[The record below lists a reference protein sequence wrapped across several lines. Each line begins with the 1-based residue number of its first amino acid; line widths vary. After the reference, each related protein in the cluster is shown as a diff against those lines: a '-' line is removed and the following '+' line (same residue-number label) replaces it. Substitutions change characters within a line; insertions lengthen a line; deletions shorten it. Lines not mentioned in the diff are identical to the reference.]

1 MIDNYEKAMELI
13 EKMKSYLPIP
23 VIPTKDT
30 LNKIQQNKIKVSKDY
45 KFQIES
51 VLYMGDMGGIGC
63 AITVPEVLESAF
75 VVSLTHLKIQAG
87 LPLVKEIKSYQKKRT
102 KKLVKQQW

>member
-1 MIDNYEKAMELI
+1 MIDNYEKTMNLI

-30 LNKIQQNKIKVSKDY
+30 LNLLQQNNIKISKDY
-45 KFQIES
+45 QFQIES

-63 AITVPEVLESAF
+63 AISVPEVLESALI
-75 VVSLTHLKIQAG
+75 VSLTHLKIHAG
-87 LPLVKEIKSYQKKRT
+87 HPLAKVIKSYQRKRT
-102 KKLVKQQW
+102 KKIAVQQW

>member
-1 MIDNYEKAMELI
+1 MIDNYEKAMELL

-23 VIPTKDT
+23 VTPTKDT
-30 LNKIQQNKIKVSKDY
+30 LNNIRQNNIKVSKEY

-63 AITVPEVLESAF
+63 AISTPEAMESAL
-75 VVSLTHLKIQAG
+75 VVSITHLKIHAG
-87 LPLVKEIKSYQKKRT
+87 HPLAKEIKSYQKKRT
-102 KKLVKQQW
+102 KKLA

>member
-1 MIDNYEKAMELI
+1 MIDNYEKAMELL

-30 LNKIQQNKIKVSKDY
+30 LNQIRQNKIKVSKDY
-45 KFQIES
+45 EFHIES

-63 AITVPEVLESAF
+63 AISTPEPLE
-75 VVSLTHLKIQAG
+75 
-87 LPLVKEIKSYQKKRT
+87 
-102 KKLVKQQW
+102 

>member
-23 VIPTKDT
+23 VTPTKDT

-63 AITVPEVLESAF
+63 AITVPKVLESAL

-87 LPLVKEIKSYQKKRT
+87 HPLAKEIKSYQKKRT
-102 KKLVKQQW
+102 KKLAKQQW